1 MYKGIEAQS
10 AHHGRDQEKVRWG
23 RDVGWMAGEK
33 TAEQKA

>member
-23 RDVGWMAGEK
+23 RHVGWMAGEK